1 MNWPPRPS
9 GPGMTDRGMTEPGT
23 PDPPDG
29 PPPPGRPRAR
39 ALGSGAPKPGPPEP
53 ESPEEQAPQA
63 KAASL
68 PAPDETATAPAAPAA
83 GAEALPP
90 PTALPPDAALPQP
103 AAVAFPAPAPEAV
116 ATSATAARPL
126 RVLAVA
132 SEAFPWIKTGGL
144 ADVVGALPVALA
156 AEGVEVTTL
165 IPGYPAVM
173 AAMDMVQ
180 RVDPLPDLL
189 GGPARLVH
197 AVLGGQRLV
206 ALDAPHYFA
215 RAGSPYLAPWGMD
228 WPDNPMRF
236 AALSRAA
243 ATLAQSGGFDAL
255 HAHDWQAG
263 LAPAYL
269 SFEAPRLPSL
279 FTLHNLAFQGQFPA
293 GLFPALGLPGEA
305 FGAGGVEYYG
315 QVGYL
320 KAGLWFAERITTVSP
335 TYAAEIRT
343 PEWGMGLDGLLRG
356 RSRALEG
363 ILNGLDTAEWNPATD
378 PLLPAHY
385 DAANP
390 AGRAENKAHLQA
402 RMGLA
407 PDADA
412 PLFAFIGRMTWQKG
426 IDLVL
431 EALPAVLDNGAQI
444 ALLGTGDGALEARVH
459 GATAANPGRV
469 GSFIGFDEGFAR
481 LCYGGADAIILPSRF
496 EPCGLGQLCALRYG
510 ALPLVARV
518 GGLADS
524 VVDANEMALAA
535 GAGTGFN
542 FAPVTHPMLQ
552 ASIERAIRLYRRPE
566 AWARLRANAMA
577 TDVSWARSARRYAG
591 LFQEMLAGG

>member
-1 MNWPPRPS
+1 MSWPPRPS
-9 GPGMTDRGMTEPGT
+9 G
-23 PDPPDG
+23 
-29 PPPPGRPRAR
+29 
-39 ALGSGAPKPGPPEP
+39 
-53 ESPEEQAPQA
+53 
-63 KAASL
+63 
-68 PAPDETATAPAAPAA
+68 
-83 GAEALPP
+83 
-90 PTALPPDAALPQP
+90 LPQDTTP
-103 AAVAFPAPAPEAV
+103 A
-116 ATSATAARPL
+116 AARPAL

-144 ADVVGALPVALA
+144 ADVVGALPAALA
-156 AEGVEVTTL
+156 PEGVEVTTL
-165 IPGYPAVM
+165 LPGYPAVM
-173 AAMDMVQ
+173 AALDAVQ
-180 RVDPLPDLL
+180 RVEPLPDLL

-197 AVLGGQRLV
+197 AAPGGQHVV
-206 ALDAPHYFA
+206 ALDAPHFFA
-215 RAGSPYLAPWGMD
+215 RAGSPYLAPWGQD

-243 ATLAQSGGFDAL
+243 ATLAQTGGYDAL

-269 SFEAPRLPSL
+269 RFDAPRLPSL

-293 GLFPALGLPGEA
+293 DIFPALGLPWDA
-305 FGAGGVEYYG
+305 FGPAGVEYYG

-320 KAGLWFAERITTVSP
+320 KAGLWFADRITTVSP
-335 TYAAEIRT
+335 SYAAEIRT

-363 ILNGLDTAEWNPATD
+363 ILNGLDTVEWNPATD

-385 DAANP
+385 DATDPSARAAN
-390 AGRAENKAHLQA
+390 KVHLQA

-407 PDADA
+407 PDPDA
-412 PLFAFIGRMTWQKG
+412 PLFAFIGRLTWQKG
-426 IDLVL
+426 VDLVL
-431 EALPAVLDNGAQI
+431 EALPAILDNGAQI
-444 ALLGTGDGALEARVH
+444 ALLGTGDGALEGRVH

-481 LCYGGADAIILPSRF
+481 LCYGGADAVILPSRF

-518 GGLADS
+518 GGLADT

-552 ASIERAIRLYRRPE
+552 ASIERAIRLYRQPE

-577 TDVSWARSARRYAG
+577 TDVSWARSARRYAA
-591 LFQEMLAGG
+591 LFHEMRAGG